1 MRRLGVLGVVGG
13 VQAQARPKCF
23 TPARAVRYPMTA
35 AAKLLADALALPETE
50 REDLAALLLD
60 SIEPPPGISIEDE
73 EEIRHRAQDA
83 RDGVPGI
90 PWSEVKRSLV
100 K

>member
-1 MRRLGVLGVVGG
+1 
-13 VQAQARPKCF
+13 
-23 TPARAVRYPMTA
+23 MTA
-35 AAKLLADALALPETE
+35 AAKLLADALALPEAE
-50 REDLAALLLD
+50 REELAAQLLD
-60 SIEPPPGISIEDE
+60 SLEAPLGVSIDDE
-73 EEIRHRAQDA
+73 AEIRRRAQDA